1 MDLTSLSVDQ
11 SSVAEPEDSK
21 LRAGCALLDRRA
33 PMWIRSAASAVRNSP
48 RARKAAAPLLALLLL
63 VATLPLLAA
72 LAQPGTS
79 SSDVVIEDFNQGAVL
94 KPDRLVIVEGF
105 QLGDR
110 GWYVDP
116 GATGRLVYRVPGK
129 AGAAIGVNLWV
140 YSPAGVTNSVSVSA
154 PDLPTVQL
162 VSNINYLGDRLKV
175 PPQYASASSIDVQIV
190 AHNSSSAQQLVIDQ
204 LEIYAVQGADPR
216 APPFYTFL
224 AFGALVAMLA
234 WLVIR
239 RRDHALPAA
248 IGIGV
253 VSAIAAATRVSA
265 LFTLTG
271 PVDPDAI
278 FYRVFA
284 DRFQWWPLFDNG
296 IFSGNFA
303 EREPLYP
310 MVVHI
315 YFQVLGSS
323 DFTERVVSVTL
334 SIAVVIVSIVA
345 ARRRLQTWWA
355 PVLVGFVVAVS
366 GPLIQESYRGLRLEL
381 ETLLILGLYLALDRG
396 PVRRPLLDAVM
407 VGLLGAAM
415 ALTRTYYIP
424 VFIAAVSVTYLLRY
438 RSPRRV
444 VGLVL
449 VATLIMGAA
458 ETAHRVGMFEHH
470 QNAFWDTARYVR
482 WSANEELFRF
492 HRPLP
497 HAELFPTL
505 GQYQSQGPY
514 TGPSI
519 TNYQYLFVLHSPVE
533 LVRDSL
539 AGSRGIFD
547 SMDSFTFDVRAAAN
561 LQEFPSRL
569 TRIASAIATRVDLLL
584 RWMVLLGLMAMCVGA
599 LRERR
604 LIIIPT
610 IVVTWLGMTAFL
622 LDHEILEQYRHT
634 WQTYPLA
641 LIAAGWLLESVAI
654 FAARHAHWRQIVNV
668 DNALFATS
676 ILLTAADLRTPH
688 SLRPILIALIAADVA
703 VLSYRRP
710 AWGLGASILSLPAG
724 DGALGAMAA
733 VASVSAIL
741 LRLRP
746 PIRKLM
752 PLIAF
757 VPLLAI
763 MLAAGGGWSSAS
775 VETVAIMV
783 AITTAVAVAVRQP
796 EIRNQVLWLLAAIG
810 PLAGVMYLLEPA
822 RPGAV
827 GLVPVGVVAAAWLYL
842 SRNSRALWLGL
853 FDLALLI
860 LIEPLAAWIGVAVV
874 IAWMV
879 VQAGR
884 VRSSRRLILAGALT
898 AIVAAIASGASLAA
912 TTPPADA
919 AWSTRLSASSSS
931 IRQEITV
938 DRPGDNSIWIYARR
952 SSVLTDFP
960 FSVIVDGQS
969 VTADLNSYLPTDVMT
984 WNRIPLTTSPHVG
997 DRLEVEITAGGQPNP
1012 VDRYID
1018 VGGVYATADGINSPG
1033 TNGTYLV
1040 VLGDASLPLA
1050 PGGLPEPMVRNR
1062 LQPPMGDWMPGEIAA
1077 PIESRQEAG
1086 VLQIWRQTL
1095 GIAVRHPLGI
1105 GTGELAAAL
1114 FGSGAGIGPGLTAR
1128 SEPLQVLAEWG
1139 FVGAGALLLL
1149 MAAAAWV
1156 AYRAHD
1162 RLATGLLVLAAITM
1176 VGESILAEP
1185 AGAASLWF
1193 ALGFCFGA
1201 IGSHA
1206 GARSV
1211 DQSSL
1216 G

>member
-1 MDLTSLSVDQ
+1 MLYLTAVPVTFNSGLSA
-11 SSVAEPEDSK
+11 VASAFRRLP
-21 LRAGCALLDRRA
+21 RAVT
-33 PMWIRSAASAVRNSP
+33 AASA
-48 RARKAAAPLLALLLL
+48 L
-63 VATLPLLAA
+63 VALMLFALVLPLLQA
-72 LAQPGTS
+72 LGQPGTS
-79 SSDVVIEDFNQGAVL
+79 SSDVVIEDFNQGAVQ
-94 KPDRLVIVEGF
+94 KPDRLVLVEGF
-105 QLGDR
+105 QLGDT
-110 GWYVDP
+110 GWYLDP
-116 GATGRLVYRVPGK
+116 GAAGRMVYRVPGK
-129 AGAAIGVNLWV
+129 PGTAIGVNLWV
-140 YSPAGVTNSVSVSA
+140 YLPAGVTNSVSVSA
-154 PDLPTVQL
+154 PGLRTVQL
-162 VSNINYLGDRLKV
+162 VANINYVGDRLEL
-175 PPQYASASSIDVQIV
+175 PSQYASASSIDVQIV
-190 AHNSSSAQQLVIDQ
+190 AHNSSSAQQLVVDQ
-204 LEIYAVQGADPR
+204 LEIYAEQGTQPR
-216 APPFYTFL
+216 APPFYSFL
-224 AFGALVAMLA
+224 AFGALGAILA
-234 WLVIR
+234 FLLIR

-248 IGIGV
+248 IGIGI

-265 LFTLTG
+265 LFRLTG

-278 FYRVFA
+278 SYRIFA

-303 EREPLYP
+303 EREPLFP

-396 PVRRPLLDAVM
+396 PVRRPLLDAAM

-424 VFIAAVSVTYLLRY
+424 VFIAAVSITYLLRY

-458 ETAHRVGMFEHH
+458 ETGHRVGMFEHH

-497 HAELFPTL
+497 HAELVPTL
-505 GQYQSQGPY
+505 QQYQTQGPY

-539 AGSRGIFD
+539 AGSREIFD
-547 SMDSFTFDVRAAAN
+547 SLDSFTFGVRAAAN
-561 LQEFPSRL
+561 VQNLPSRL
-569 TRIASAIATRVDLLL
+569 TRIAKPIATRFDLLL
-584 RWMVLLGLMAMCVGA
+584 RWMVLLGLMTMCVGA
-599 LRERR
+599 LRNWR

-610 IVVTWLGMTAFL
+610 IVVSWLAMTAFL

-641 LIAAGWLLESVAI
+641 LIAAAWLLESVAI
-654 FAARHAHWRQIVNV
+654 TAARHARRGQIVNV
-668 DNALFATS
+668 DSGLFA
-676 ILLTAADLRTPH
+676 IGVLLAAADLRTPH
-688 SLRPILIALIAADVA
+688 SLRPILIALIAVDVA

-710 AWGLGASILSLPAG
+710 AWGLGASILSLAAG
-724 DGALGAMAA
+724 DGALGAVAA
-733 VASVSAIL
+733 VASAGAIM

-746 PIRKLM
+746 PIRKFM
-752 PLIAF
+752 PLLALA
-757 VPLLAI
+757 PLAAI
-763 MLAAGGGWSSAS
+763 MLAAGGALSHAS
-775 VETVAIMV
+775 LETVAIMV
-783 AITTAVAVAVRQP
+783 ALTAAVAVAVRQP
-796 EIRNQVLWLLAAIG
+796 EIRNQLLWLLSAIA
-810 PLAGVMYLLEPA
+810 PLAGVMYLMEPA

-827 GLVPVGVVAAAWLYL
+827 ELVPVGVVAATWLYL
-842 SRNSRALWLGL
+842 SGNSRAFWLGL
-853 FDLALLI
+853 FDLALVV
-860 LIEPLAAWIGVAVV
+860 LIEPLAAWIAVAVV
-874 IAWMV
+874 IVWMV

-884 VRSSRRLILAGALT
+884 VQSWRRLVLAGALT
-898 AIVAAIASGASLAA
+898 AIVAALASGAALAA
-912 TTPPADA
+912 TTPPAGA

-952 SSVLTDFP
+952 SSAVTDFP
-960 FSVIVDGQS
+960 FSVLVNSQPL
-969 VTADLNSYLPTDVMT
+969 TADLNSYLPTDVMT
-984 WNRIPLTTSPHVG
+984 WNRIPLTTAPRVG
-997 DRLEVEITAGGQPNP
+997 DRLDVQITAGGQPSP
-1012 VDRYID
+1012 VDRYIEI
-1018 VGGVYATADGINSPG
+1018 GGVYATADGVSSPG

-1040 VLGDASLPLA
+1040 VLGDDSIPLA

-1062 LQPPMGDWMPGEIAA
+1062 LQPPMGAWMPGEIGA
-1077 PIESRQEAG
+1077 PAESRQEAA

-1095 GIAVRHPLGI
+1095 DIAVRHPLGI
-1105 GTGELAAAL
+1105 GTGNLAAAL
-1114 FGSGAGIGPGLTAR
+1114 FGDGAGIGPGLTSR
-1128 SEPLQVLAEWG
+1128 SEPLQTLAEWG
-1139 FVGAGALLLL
+1139 FAGLGGLLLL
-1149 MAAAAWV
+1149 MAAAGWV
-1156 AYRAHD
+1156 AHRAHD
-1162 RLATGLLVLAAITM
+1162 RLASGLVVLAAIIM
-1176 VGESILAEP
+1176 VGEAILAEP
-1185 AGAASLWF
+1185 AGAASVWL

-1201 IGSHA
+1201 MESRA
-1206 GARSV
+1206 GVQPTSTAPDNAFHRTDQARS
-1211 DQSSL
+1211 DDKSSL

>member
-1 MDLTSLSVDQ
+1 
-11 SSVAEPEDSK
+11 
-21 LRAGCALLDRRA
+21 
-33 PMWIRSAASAVRNSP
+33 
-48 RARKAAAPLLALLLL
+48 
-63 VATLPLLAA
+63 
-72 LAQPGTS
+72 
-79 SSDVVIEDFNQGAVL
+79 VIEDFNQGAVQ
-94 KPDRLVIVEGF
+94 KPDRLVTVDGF
-105 QLGDR
+105 QLGDT
-110 GWYVDP
+110 GWYLDP
-116 GATGRLVYRVPGK
+116 GNTGRLVYRVPGK

-140 YSPAGVTNSVSVSA
+140 YSPAGVTNAISVSA
-154 PDLPTVQL
+154 PGLTTVQL
-162 VSNINYLGDRLKV
+162 LSNVNYVGDRLEL
-175 PPQYASASSIDVQIV
+175 PSQYASASSIDVQIE
-190 AHNSSSAQQLVIDQ
+190 AHNSGSAQQVVVDQ
-204 LEIYAVQGADPR
+204 LEIYIVDGTEPR
-216 APPFYTFL
+216 APPFYSFL
-224 AFGALVAMLA
+224 AFGALVAVLA
-234 WLVIR
+234 WLLIR

-248 IGIGV
+248 IGIGI
-253 VSAIAAATRVSA
+253 VSGIAAATRVIA

-278 FYRVFA
+278 FYRMFA

-296 IFSGNFA
+296 LFSGNFA
-303 EREPLYP
+303 EREPLFP

-345 ARRRLQTWWA
+345 AWRRLQTWWA

-381 ETLLILGLYLALDRG
+381 ETLLILGIYLALDRG
-396 PVRRPLLDAVM
+396 TVRRPLLDAVM

-438 RSPRRV
+438 RSPQRV

-514 TGPSI
+514 TGPPV

-539 AGSRGIFD
+539 AGSREIFD
-547 SMDSFTFDVRAAAN
+547 SMDTLTFDVRAAAN
-561 LQEFPSRL
+561 VHEFPSRL
-569 TRIASAIATRVDLLL
+569 TRIANAIATRFDFLL

-599 LRERR
+599 LRDRR

-610 IVVTWLGMTAFL
+610 IVVGWLAMTAFL

-641 LIAAGWLLESVAI
+641 LIAAAWLLESAAI
-654 FAARHAHWRQIVNV
+654 FAARHARLQHIVNV
-668 DNALFATS
+668 DNALFAIS
-676 ILLTAADLRTPH
+676 VLLTAADVRTPH
-688 SLRPILIALIAADVA
+688 SLRPILFALIAADVA

-710 AWGLGASILSLPAG
+710 AWGLGASILSLAAG
-724 DGALGAMAA
+724 DGALGAFAA
-733 VASVSAIL
+733 VASGGGIMF
-741 LRLRP
+741 RLRP
-746 PIRKLM
+746 PIRTLM
-752 PLIAF
+752 PLLALA
-757 VPLLAI
+757 PLAAI
-763 MLAAGGGWSSAS
+763 MLAAGGGLSHAS
-775 VETVAIMV
+775 LETVAIMV
-783 AITTAVAVAVRQP
+783 ALTAAVAAAVRQP
-796 EIRNQVLWLLAAIG
+796 EMRNQLLWLLAAIA
-810 PLAGVMYLLEPA
+810 PLAGAMYLIDPA

-827 GLVPVGVVAAAWLYL
+827 ELVPVGVVAAAWLYL
-842 SRNSRALWLGL
+842 SGNSRALWLGL
-853 FDLALLI
+853 FDLALVV
-860 LIEPLAAWIGVAVV
+860 LIEPLAAWIAVAVV

-884 VRSSRRLILAGALT
+884 VRSGRRLVLAGGLT
-898 AIVAAIASGASLAA
+898 AIVAALAAGASLAA
-912 TTPPADA
+912 TTPPAGA

-938 DRPGDNSIWIYARR
+938 DRRGDTSIWIYARR
-952 SSVLTDFP
+952 SSALTDFS
-960 FSVIVDGQS
+960 FSVIVDGQ
-969 VTADLNSYLPTDVMT
+969 TATTDLNSYLPTDVMT
-984 WNRIPLTTSPHVG
+984 WNRIPLTTAPHMG
-997 DRLEVEITAGGQPNP
+997 DRLDVHITAGGQPNP
-1012 VDRYID
+1012 VDRYIEI
-1018 VGGVYATADGINSPG
+1018 GGVYATVDGISSPG

-1040 VLGDASLPLA
+1040 VLGDASIPLA
-1050 PGGLPEPMVRNR
+1050 PGGLPEPLVRNR
-1062 LQPPMGDWMPGEIAA
+1062 LQPPMGVWMPGEIAA
-1077 PIESRQEAG
+1077 PPESRQETA

-1095 GIAVRHPLGI
+1095 DIAVRHPLGI
-1105 GTGELAAAL
+1105 GTGNLAAAL
-1114 FGSGAGIGPGLTAR
+1114 FGEGAGIGPGLTAR
-1128 SEPLQVLAEWG
+1128 SEPLQALAEWG
-1139 FVGAGALLLL
+1139 FAGLGGLLFLVL
-1149 MAAAAWV
+1149 AAGWV
-1156 AYRAHD
+1156 ARRAHD
-1162 RLATGLLVLAAITM
+1162 RLATGLVVLVAITM
-1176 VGESILAEP
+1176 IGESILAAP
-1185 AGAASLWF
+1185 AGVACVWL

-1201 IGSHA
+1201 IESRA
-1206 GARSV
+1206 GARPRSTVSV
-1211 DQSSL
+1211 DKSSL